1 MNSYRFHPKASAD
14 IPASIVVFLV
24 ALPLCLGVA
33 VASDAGAVTGI
44 IAGMVGGIVVGA
56 LSGSALSVSG
66 PAAGLTAIVAAA
78 IAKLNSYEV
87 FLISV
92 IIAGIFQIILGYLK
106 AGIVGDYIPN
116 GVIKGMLAAI
126 GIILILKQ
134 VPHLVGY
141 DADPI
146 GMESFWH
153 KNEQNTFSALANAA
167 RFFSPMAI
175 LIGFVSIALLVIYE
189 RPKVKK
195 SRLSQIFP
203 GPLGVVL
210 AGILINAYA
219 LHAYPSDALRGVHL
233 VELPVFEKPMAFFGG
248 LPRPDISGLSNPQ
261 VWITALTLSIVASLE
276 SLLSI
281 EAIDKIDPEKR
292 ITPANRELKAQ
303 GVGNVVSGLLG
314 GLPVTSVVVRSSAN
328 VNAGARSKRSTIL
341 HGILLMLSILFI
353 PDLLNMIPKASLAA
367 ILIFTGYK
375 MANLSLFKEHYQMGW
390 NQFLPFAI
398 TIIAILF
405 SDLLI
410 GIIIGLITG
419 FIFLAKNN
427 FHTAVSLTK
436 TDLHYMLRFEKEVT
450 FLNKGPIKSILEKI
464 PNNATLLID
473 ANETKFIDNDI
484 LDIINDFKVKAET
497 KGIRI
502 EMNSV
507 GNSNRF
513 FSND

>member
-1 MNSYRFHPKASAD
+1 MKASQFKSIPAAD

-33 VASDAGAVTGI
+33 VASDANPITGI

-56 LSGSALSVSG
+56 LSGSPLSVSG

-87 FLISV
+87 FLLSV
-92 IIAGIFQIILGYLK
+92 IIAGILQIIMGYLK
-106 AGIVGDYIPN
+106 AGIVGNYIPN
-116 GVIKGMLAAI
+116 AVIKGMLAAI

-134 VPHLVGY
+134 LPHLVGY
-141 DADPI
+141 DVDPI
-146 GMESFWH
+146 GMASFEH
-153 KNEQNTFSALANAA
+153 KTQENIFSALKNAMDL
-167 RFFSPMAI
+167 FSPLAI
-175 LIGFVSIALLVIYE
+175 FIGVASLFLLAFYDLP
-189 RPKVKK
+189 RLKK
-195 SRLSQIFP
+195 SRVAHVLP
-203 GPLGVVL
+203 GPLVVVL
-210 AGILINAYA
+210 SGVLVNAYA
-219 LHAYPSDALRGVHL
+219 ARTMPMLALQGEQL
-233 VELPVFEKPMAFFGG
+233 VELPVFAQPMDFFFG
-248 LPRPDISGLSNPQ
+248 LPRPDFSGIRDAQ
-261 VWITALTLSIVASLE
+261 VWITAITLSIVASLE

-353 PDLLNMIPKASLAA
+353 SDLLNMIPKASLAA

-390 NQFLPFAI
+390 NQFLPFGI
-398 TIIAILF
+398 TIVAILF

-419 FIFLAKNN
+419 FIFLVKNN

-436 TDLHYMLRFEKEVT
+436 TDLHYILRFEKEVT
-450 FLNKGPIKSILEKI
+450 FLNKGPIKSMLKKI
-464 PNNATLLID
+464 PNNAILLID
-473 ANETKFIDNDI
+473 ASETKFIDNDI

-497 KGIRI
+497 TGIRI
-502 EMNSV
+502 EINSV

-513 FSND
+513 FSKD